1 MDVLFL
7 SKTLLFR
14 GTTPQEVQS
23 ILECLQAEKKHYQ
36 KSDVIY
42 HAGDSVTSLGMVL
55 SGSVSIENDDLWGNK
70 SILDRIGPGQVFA
83 ETYACVS
90 GEALMVSVV
99 AAEASDI
106 LFMNVSRLLRI
117 CPHACEHH
125 GKLIR
130 NLLTISAQKNLNLS
144 RRIFHTSSKSI
155 RGRLLSYLSF
165 QAVRQGRR
173 DFTIPFNRQQ
183 LADYLSACKNTQRDR
198 RFLRLRLPKAV
209 QIAVFIGGDHFVVLA
224 DPELRNRSG
233 ARTQLFALIALL
245 GLQRDPHDVVL
256 VQHGVLHGTHRNGD
270 LRPLHLHHRDVLF
283 IGGIRGVG
291 DQLLHG
297 LAAANHRYPG
307 VLDIGDDVMAMAAF
321 IKFHGKPSFQAQA
334 RPAGGRAVFPFD
346 YRTSEGAA

>member
-183 LADYLSACKNTQRDR
+183 LADYLSVDRSALSSELCRLRREGVLECCKNRF
-198 RFLRLRLPKAV
+198 RFL
-209 QIAVFIGGDHFVVLA
+209 
-224 DPELRNRSG
+224 
-233 ARTQLFALIALL
+233 
-245 GLQRDPHDVVL
+245 
-256 VQHGVLHGTHRNGD
+256 
-270 LRPLHLHHRDVLF
+270 
-283 IGGIRGVG
+283 
-291 DQLLHG
+291 
-297 LAAANHRYPG
+297 
-307 VLDIGDDVMAMAAF
+307 
-321 IKFHGKPSFQAQA
+321 
-334 RPAGGRAVFPFD
+334 
-346 YRTSEGAA
+346 